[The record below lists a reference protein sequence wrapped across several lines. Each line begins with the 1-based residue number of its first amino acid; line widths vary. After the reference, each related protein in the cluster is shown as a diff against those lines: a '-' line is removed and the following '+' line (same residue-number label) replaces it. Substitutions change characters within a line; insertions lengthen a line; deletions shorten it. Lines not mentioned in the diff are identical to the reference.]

1 MKIYSK
7 IKADFVALEKYLANG
22 NPNFFNDKN
31 LIENYKFLEVERRGV
46 IIEHSQLHSMVF
58 PRNTRIKKRKAI
70 PINLTEITTKPIPDV
85 QPFNKVLLL
94 QTIFFDNYCH
104 NLIDNIPTILYHDKH
119 SDADIIYT
127 PGSELLTAQLKQH
140 NIHLNKTRFLN
151 LHETVSFNS
160 ENICCINSTPA
171 DRNRKK
177 TVNFINEYVNHSVNC
192 KSTTNIKNR
201 LIYATRNYSDPNLQI
216 RRKIQDDN
224 ELEIIKL
231 LKYFCDKNNLVF
243 TLFDG
248 YKNGKRMT
256 LSEQSKLFNE
266 AKMVVGPHGGAMSNI
281 IYMNP
286 QNNPIVCEFTGGTQS
301 PIHANS
307 VFYKNY
313 SFLYTR
319 YFEEIYDY
327 NLIPFADDS
336 TYDVT
341 KIDID
346 NLKQFLKL

>member
-1 MKIYSK
+1 MKIHSK
-7 IKADFVALEKYLANG
+7 LKADFVALEEYLANLT
-22 NPNFFNDKN
+22 NFFNDKN

-58 PRNTRIKKRKAI
+58 PRNAKIKKRKAI
-70 PINLTEITTKPIPDV
+70 PINLTEIITKPIPDV
-85 QPFNKVLLL
+85 QAFNKVLLL

-140 NIHLNKTRFLN
+140 NIHLNKTRFIN
-151 LHETVSFNS
+151 PHETVSFNS
-160 ENICCINSTPA
+160 ENICCINSTPHT
-171 DRNRKK
+171 RHRKK
-177 TVNFINEYVNHSVNC
+177 LLNFINEYVNKSVNC

-256 LSEQSKLFNE
+256 SSEQSKLFNE

-286 QNNPIVCEFTGGTQS
+286 QNNPIVCEFTGGTRS
-301 PIHANS
+301 PIHDNS

-313 SFLYTR
+313 SNLYTR

-336 TYDVT
+336 TYAVS

>member
-1 MKIYSK
+1 MRIHSK
-7 IKADFVALEKYLANG
+7 LKADFVALEKYLANG

-31 LIENYKFLEVERRGV
+31 LIENYKFLEVEHRGV

-58 PRNTRIKKRKAI
+58 PKNTKIKKRKAI

-85 QPFNKVLLL
+85 QTFNKVLLL

-140 NIHLNKTRFLN
+140 NIHLNKTIFLN
-151 LHETVSFNS
+151 PGETVSFNS
-160 ENICCINSTPA
+160 ENICCINSTPCT
-171 DRNRKK
+171 RHRKK
-177 TVNFINEYVNHSVNC
+177 LLNFINEYVNKSVNC

-248 YKNGKRMT
+248 YKNGKRMAS
-256 LSEQSKLFNE
+256 SEQSKLFNE
-266 AKMVVGPHGGAMSNI
+266 AKMVVGPHGGAMANI
-281 IYMNP
+281 IYMDP
-286 QNNPIVCEFTGGTQS
+286 QNNPIVCEFTGGTS
-301 PIHANS
+301 SSIHANS

-313 SFLYTR
+313 SHLYTR

-336 TYDVT
+336 TYAVS